1 VVVVEILG
9 VVHVA
14 PEDVVAKA
22 LPPDEA
28 AYHFTSPPLV
38 VADRSTVPVPVR
50 EPSVVELMVRF
61 VTVAVTA
68 VREAEVHEPSTASA

>member
-1 VVVVEILG
+1 M
-9 VVHVA
+9 
-14 PEDVVAKA
+14 
-22 LPPDEA
+22 
-28 AYHFTSPPLV
+28 TSPPLV
-38 VADRSTVPVPVR
+38 VADKSTVPVPVR